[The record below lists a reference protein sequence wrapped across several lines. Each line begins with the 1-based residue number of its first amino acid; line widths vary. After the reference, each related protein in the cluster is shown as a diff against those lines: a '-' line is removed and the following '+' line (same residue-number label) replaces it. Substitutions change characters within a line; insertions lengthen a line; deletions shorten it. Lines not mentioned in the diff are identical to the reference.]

1 MIHLQLTRGYNSD
14 EWAKAIYAS
23 RRARRRLSGG
33 NYFDIM
39 FPAGMVQCLPI
50 CEAKLNSI
58 FSSILRQESIAAF
71 GNDAF
76 VLEIFVIE
84 IDYIL

>member
-23 RRARRRLSGG
+23 RRLSGG